1 MNLNISTWEYFKDEV
16 IVVLVDNLR
25 FPYRICLCRLLEV
38 SFPIALSFIS
48 ISIQAWFLF
57 IRQNGYKLKLQ
68 SSQFWPVGTTADH
81 FQYSREVTGSLFE
94 FNFILTNQRL
104 IPKFGMKL
112 CRHIRLNEVLY
123 QALFPILRAWSQVTF
138 KGGSSPSK
146 IFQNGNLQ
154 PPFSWTKE
162 RRRLTP
168 SDRLTVSNLNQ
179 FISNEHFQMENI
191 LCLKQLLNPN
201 DFMAKL
207 DLSGRSRGLSTIP
220 SVYMEGPNIPI
231 SSPAIRVVHGPKN
244 IHESFQTCQ

>member
-25 FPYRICLCRLLEV
+25 IPYSICLCRLLEV

-112 CRHIRLNEVLY
+112 LSAHTVEPGFV
-123 QALFPILRAWSQVTF
+123 S
-138 KGGSSPSK
+138 GS
-146 IFQNGNLQ
+146 
-154 PPFSWTKE
+154 
-162 RRRLTP
+162 
-168 SDRLTVSNLNQ
+168 
-179 FISNEHFQMENI
+179 ISNFESLIAGYFQ
-191 LCLKQLLNPN
+191 
-201 DFMAKL
+201 
-207 DLSGRSRGLSTIP
+207 RGQFS
-220 SVYMEGPNIPI
+220 
-231 SSPAIRVVHGPKN
+231 
-244 IHESFQTCQ
+244 Q